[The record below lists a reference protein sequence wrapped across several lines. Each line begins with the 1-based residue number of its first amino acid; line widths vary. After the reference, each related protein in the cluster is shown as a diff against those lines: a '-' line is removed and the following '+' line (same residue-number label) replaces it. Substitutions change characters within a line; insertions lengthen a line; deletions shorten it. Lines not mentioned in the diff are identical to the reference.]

1 MSDDYVKRIERFLD
15 RHGID
20 DYAAYANRS
29 LSHTEPV
36 SGTSKR
42 KLKNGE
48 QRPAPKTRQLGTAS
62 VNFPG
67 QRLWRA
73 CLSLRAREGE
83 LVSGRHRTGL
93 GPSEME
99 IGKAPAE
106 TRRRIR
112 WNAPSFRDETG
123 LRWRNPPECRHFSSK
138 LQARDSGTPA

>member
-29 LSHTEPV
+29 LSHTGPV

-73 CLSLRAREGE
+73 CQVSAQEKANWSLAVIEPVSSLRKWKLEKRQLRQGAGYVGMHP
-83 LVSGRHRTGL
+83 VS
-93 GPSEME
+93 
-99 IGKAPAE
+99 A
-106 TRRRIR
+106 TRR
-112 WNAPSFRDETG
+112 G
-123 LRWRNPPECRHFSSK
+123 
-138 LQARDSGTPA
+138 